1 MARGDRWMAPGL
13 PGVLAC
19 CHRGLGTGRA
29 HLAVQPLVA
38 ARRSPASPGASR
50 CAAGWG
56 LCKQRAR
63 SGGPGERRVAAAGE
77 AGFASRDKYLQA
89 RPCTPLGRL
98 GALNID
104 YSNGKF
110 SSRALFGLS
119 HVKAGMGGAPVGESA
134 LGFSPRPVLL
144 PRRGPSLRLVYCPPA
159 VGLKRCEAEPSPCPR
174 QRTGVAV
181 GWAPACVSGSLPPL
195 PG

>member
-1 MARGDRWMAPGL
+1 MDGPWAARCTGLLSQRPGYGAGPPRRAAPRGRQTVPRL
-13 PGVLAC
+13 PRGVPLC
-19 CHRGLGTGRA
+19 SWLG
-29 HLAVQPLVA
+29 AVQA
-38 ARRSPASPGASR
+38 EGQER
-50 CAAGWG
+50 
-56 LCKQRAR
+56 RAR

-159 VGLKRCEAEPSPCPR
+159 VGLKRCEAELSPCPR